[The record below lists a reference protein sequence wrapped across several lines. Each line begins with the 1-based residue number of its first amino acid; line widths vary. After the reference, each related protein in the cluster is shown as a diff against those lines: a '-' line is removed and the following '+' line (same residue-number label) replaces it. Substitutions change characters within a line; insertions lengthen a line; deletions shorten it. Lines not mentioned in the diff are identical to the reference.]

1 MHAQLLTYPYVEMV
15 WVVSFSLY
23 IYICTYGCIG
33 AKSQSNLESLDSVY
47 TCLLLHCVN
56 LYTQETAANH
66 PTVEHLLG

>member
-15 WVVSFSLY
+15 WVVLFSLY
-23 IYICTYGCIG
+23 IFICIG